1 MSLIDFLEAELTQ
14 RREGGDPEYVRA
26 AEDALAEAEALE
38 KQCLATRAHAE
49 LAFARR
55 AQAEELAGR
64 LVERIGRLVE
74 RIGAASRLA
83 KIIRQIELLTLPGGG
98 LAPAD
103 LIREIHAIAKSAAS
117 RGETMT

>member
-49 LAFARR
+49 LAFARH
-55 AQAEELAGR
+55 AQAEELADS
-64 LVERIGRLVE
+64 LVE

-103 LIREIHAIAKSAAS
+103 LIREIHAIAKSAGIAA
-117 RGETMT
+117 GDNGMTPSPR